1 MHEELNAKELL
12 RLSEEVQD
20 VEAEDQLVDESE
32 GEINQEEG
40 VVTLPPLSVGIT
52 YDGDK
57 MGVFCFFPDEEEW
70 TARKLGLM
78 LYLMHS
84 GYFKQQFIEELLSAK
99 NEHRKF
105 VNEVAEAWMQAKEDF
120 EQTPEISSREVLKQ
134 FSSAL
139 QNPNP
144 GN

>member
-1 MHEELNAKELL
+1 MHEELNAQELL
-12 RLSEEVQD
+12 KLSEEAQIVSSEEQSISEFEAD
-20 VEAEDQLVDESE
+20 VV
-32 GEINQEEG
+32 NNEG
-40 VVTLPPLSVGIT
+40 VIELPPLSVGIT
-52 YDGDK
+52 YDGEK

-84 GYFKQQFIEELLSAK
+84 GYFKQQFIDELVSAK
-99 NEHRKF
+99 NEHKEF
-105 VNEVAEAWMQAKEDF
+105 VNQVAEAWMQAKEEL

-139 QNPNP
+139 QNPA